1 MRITT
6 GSRLSPTPSL
16 SRRGVVTTAIEEV
29 TANEERK
36 RENIRFIVIYNSFY
50 SCFVYTPLPAREG
63 SGVSLYCGLL

>member
-1 MRITT
+1 MTT
-6 GSRLSPTPSL
+6 GSRLSPSPSL
-16 SRRGVVTTAIEEV
+16 SAGRGVVTTAIEEV